1 MNWRTELINRD
12 HIYEFWWV
20 TECQYCLS
28 LFSFSLQKVR
38 CLRISLSFS
47 IFFYFKRYSISIL
60 YLCVTARDIKTPP
73 EINVTLDLNS
83 SFVLN
88 CTYEFESN
96 ESVRRVTWRKRHD
109 VNGYKDL
116 AEFTS
121 TEVIMYDHLL
131 KERSQHSPFGQT
143 SKSAILMINEVIC
156 EDEGIYECVVL
167 FHQNTSVYTQMISNT
182 TVHIQGKANI
192 SQFYKWRI
200 QSWWNHLLL
209 WTYLLVK
216 SL

>member
-1 MNWRTELINRD
+1 MSI
-12 HIYEFWWV
+12 
-20 TECQYCLS
+20 
-28 LFSFSLQKVR
+28 LFVFIFFFFAEGKMFAYFSR
-38 CLRISLSFS
+38 LSFS
-47 IFFYFKRYSISIL
+47 IFYFKRYSISIL
-60 YLCVTARDIKTPP
+60 YRCVTARDIKTPP

-96 ESVRRVTWRKRHD
+96 ESVRRVTWRKRH

-182 TVHIQGKANI
+182 TVHVQGKANI
-192 SQFYKWRI
+192 SQFYK
-200 QSWWNHLLL
+200 
-209 WTYLLVK
+209 
-216 SL
+216 